1 MYRILEL
8 SVHYG
13 LKLKISWKF
22 KISIFTKLSY
32 FKFEIYMISL
42 HGPTAQNKH
51 GAHYVG
57 LIETDERWKTVYSVW
72 LYQIKFSGYPD
83 F

>member
-1 MYRILEL
+1 MTSENGQ
-8 SVHYG
+8 SPHKKSNKTFSF
-13 LKLKISWKF
+13 LK
-22 KISIFTKLSY
+22 TN
-32 FKFEIYMISL
+32 

-57 LIETDERWKTVYSVW
+57 LIESDERWKTVYSVW
-72 LYQIKFSGYPD
+72 PYQVKFSGYPN